1 MNTST
6 PHRWNR
12 LALLAALGGALALA
26 TSCSKRE
33 EPPPAPAPAPAP
45 IIAAAE
51 VPRAPAP
58 APALAETPAASA
70 AGADLEKVAQSA
82 AAFSDLIDALRTFA
96 GEEVETNPARL
107 DLESFV
113 RGKSDNDLLKFAE
126 AAQYK
131 SPFAAMQVLEHL
143 LAHAADPRI
152 RMMAAWRFA
161 DLAAIYGDANDRAR
175 ARKCFG
181 LLADFRADDA
191 FVAALSPSDRDELL
205 TALQRL
211 VITLD
216 LDERESFR
224 QMAGLLRDH
233 PTSAE
238 DLSTADWFEAMA
250 LLRSGNAADLPK
262 MMACM
267 QAIRDRGVY
276 GHFFA
281 DKEVVD
287 RWLAKTPEQVRA
299 EHDRLMELRAK
310 HQPAIDE
317 RQRKLDALS
326 PAERLAEMNR
336 NRSAD

>member
-1 MNTST
+1 MKS
-6 PHRWNR
+6 PICLCWM
-12 LALLAALGGALALA
+12 LALCLAGLVA
-26 TSCSKRE
+26 CSRRE
-33 EPPPAPAPAPAP
+33 EPAAPPPAATAPEVTAT
-45 IIAAAE
+45 AAE
-51 VPRAPAP
+51 TPRTPKP

-96 GEEVETNPARL
+96 GEELEANPARL

-143 LAHAADPRI
+143 LAQAADPRI

-336 NRSAD
+336 YRSAD

>member
-1 MNTST
+1 MKSPICLCWMLT
-6 PHRWNR
+6 
-12 LALLAALGGALALA
+12 LCLVGLAA
-26 TSCSKRE
+26 CSRRE
-33 EPPPAPAPAPAP
+33 KPAAPPPAATAPENKTTATGTPRAPKPAPAMS
-45 IIAAAE
+45 
-51 VPRAPAP
+51 
-58 APALAETPAASA
+58 ETPAAVA

-96 GEEVETNPARL
+96 GEEVEANPARL

-143 LAHAADPRI
+143 LAQSADPRI

-233 PTSAE
+233 PTCAE

-250 LLRSGNAADLPK
+250 LLRSGNAVDLPK

-299 EHDRLMELRAK
+299 EQDRLMELRAK
-310 HQPAIDE
+310 YQPAIDE

-326 PAERLAEMNR
+326 PAARLAEMNR
-336 NRSAD
+336 HNSAD

>member
-1 MNTST
+1 MKS
-6 PHRWNR
+6 PICLCWM
-12 LALLAALGGALALA
+12 LALCLAGWAA
-26 TSCSKRE
+26 CSRRE
-33 EPPPAPAPAPAP
+33 EPAAPPPAATAPEVTAT
-45 IIAAAE
+45 AAE
-51 VPRAPAP
+51 TPRTPKP

-70 AGADLEKVAQSA
+70 AGADLEKVAQNA
-82 AAFSDLIDALRTFA
+82 AAFSDLVDSLRTFA
-96 GEEVETNPARL
+96 GEEVEANPARL

-113 RGKSDNDLLKFAE
+113 RGKSENDLLKFAE

-143 LAHAADPRI
+143 LAQAADPRI

-175 ARKCFG
+175 ARKCFD

-191 FVAALSPSDRDELL
+191 FVAALSVPDRNELL
-205 TALQRL
+205 TAMQRL

-224 QMAGLLRDH
+224 QMAGLLRNH

-267 QAIRDRGVY
+267 QAIRERGVY
-276 GHFFA
+276 GRFFA
-281 DKEVVD
+281 QKEIVD
-287 RWLAKTPEQVRA
+287 RWLAKTPEQVRD
-299 EHDRLMELRAK
+299 EQTRLLELQTK
-310 HQPAIDE
+310 YQPKIDE

-326 PAERLAEMNR
+326 PADRLAEMR
-336 NRSAD
+336 RKDPPD

>member
-1 MNTST
+1 MKS
-6 PHRWNR
+6 PICLCWM
-12 LALLAALGGALALA
+12 LALCLAGWVA
-26 TSCSKRE
+26 CSRRE
-33 EPPPAPAPAPAP
+33 EPAAPPPAATTPEVTAT
-45 IIAAAE
+45 AAE
-51 VPRAPAP
+51 TPRTPKP

-299 EHDRLMELRAK
+299 EQERLMELRAK
-310 HQPAIDE
+310 YQPAIDE

>member
-1 MNTST
+1 MKS
-6 PHRWNR
+6 PICLCWM
-12 LALLAALGGALALA
+12 LALCLAGWVA
-26 TSCSKRE
+26 CSRRE
-33 EPPPAPAPAPAP
+33 EPAAPPPAATAPEVTAT
-45 IIAAAE
+45 AAE
-51 VPRAPAP
+51 TPRTPKP

-96 GEEVETNPARL
+96 GEEVEANPTRL

-161 DLAAIYGDANDRAR
+161 DLAAIYGDANDRSR

-336 NRSAD
+336 YRSAD

>member
-1 MNTST
+1 MKS
-6 PHRWNR
+6 PICLCWM
-12 LALLAALGGALALA
+12 LALCLAGWVA
-26 TSCSKRE
+26 CSRRE
-33 EPPPAPAPAPAP
+33 EPAAPPPAATTPEVTAT
-45 IIAAAE
+45 AAE
-51 VPRAPAP
+51 TPRTPKP

-96 GEEVETNPARL
+96 GEEVEANPARL

-299 EHDRLMELRAK
+299 EQDRLMELRAK
-310 HQPAIDE
+310 YQPAIDE

-326 PAERLAEMNR
+326 PAARLAEMNR
-336 NRSAD
+336 HNSAD

>member
-1 MNTST
+1 MKSPICLCWMFTLCLVG
-6 PHRWNR
+6 WV
-12 LALLAALGGALALA
+12 A
-26 TSCSKRE
+26 CSRRE
-33 EPPPAPAPAPAP
+33 EPPPPPPAATAP
-45 IIAAAE
+45 E
-51 VPRAPAP
+51 VTATAVGTSRTPAP
-58 APALAETPAASA
+58 APALPETSAAAA

-96 GEEVETNPARL
+96 GEEVEANPARL

-181 LLADFRADDA
+181 LLAEYRADDA

-238 DLSTADWFEAMA
+238 DLSTADWFEAMV

-262 MMACM
+262 MMACL
-267 QAIRDRGVY
+267 QAIRERGVY
-276 GHFFA
+276 GRFFA

-299 EHDRLMELRAK
+299 EQEKLMELRAK
-310 HQPAIDE
+310 YQPEIDE

-336 NRSAD
+336 NHSAD

>member
-1 MNTST
+1 MKS
-6 PHRWNR
+6 PICLRWM
-12 LALLAALGGALALA
+12 LPFCLVGLAA
-26 TSCSKRE
+26 CSRRA
-33 EPPPAPAPAPAP
+33 EPLPPAATVAVPKT
-45 IIAAAE
+45 AAAT
-51 VPRAPAP
+51 PRAPAP
-58 APALAETPAASA
+58 APAISETPAAAA
-70 AGADLEKVAQSA
+70 AGADLEKIAQNA
-82 AAFSDLIDALRTFA
+82 AAFSDLVDSLRTYA
-96 GEEVETNPARL
+96 GEDVESNPTRL

-113 RGKSDNDLLKFAE
+113 RGKSDRDLMKFAE

-143 LAHAADPRI
+143 LAQAADPRI

-175 ARKCFG
+175 ARKCFD

-191 FVAALSPSDRDELL
+191 FVAALSVPDRNELL
-205 TALQRL
+205 TAMQRL

-287 RWLAKTPEQVRA
+287 RWLVKTPEQVRA
-299 EHDRLMELRAK
+299 EQDRLMELRAQ
-310 HQPAIDE
+310 HRPAIDE

-336 NRSAD
+336 NHSAD

>member
-1 MNTST
+1 MT
-6 PHRWNR
+6 PHLRTRPRNR
-12 LALLAALGGALALA
+12 LWPCAALGTALALA
-26 TSCSKRE
+26 TSCSKRA
-33 EPPPAPAPAPAP
+33 EPPPAAAPAPK
-45 IIAAAE
+45 IAAAE

-58 APALAETPAASA
+58 APALPEVPAAA
-70 AGADLEKVAQSA
+70 MPGADLEKIAQNA
-82 AAFSDLIDALRTFA
+82 AAFSDLVDSLRKFA
-96 GEEVETNPARL
+96 GEEVESNPARL

-113 RGKSDNDLLKFAE
+113 RGKSENDLLKFAE

-143 LAHAADPRI
+143 LAQAADPRI
-152 RMMAAWRFA
+152 RMMAAWRYA
-161 DLAAIYGDANDRAR
+161 DLAASFGDANDRAR
-175 ARKCFG
+175 ARKCFD

-191 FVAALSPSDRDELL
+191 FVAALSVPDRNELL

-224 QMAGLLRDH
+224 QMAGLLRNH

-267 QAIRDRGVY
+267 QAIRERGVY
-276 GHFFA
+276 GRFFA
-281 DKEVVD
+281 QKEIVD
-287 RWLAKTPEQVRA
+287 RWLAKTPEQVRD
-299 EHDRLMELRAK
+299 EQTRLLELQTK
-310 HQPAIDE
+310 YQPKIDE

-326 PAERLAEMNR
+326 PADRLAEMR
-336 NRSAD
+336 RKDPAD

>member
-1 MNTST
+1 MSLIWML
-6 PHRWNR
+6 P
-12 LALLAALGGALALA
+12 LGLIGLTA
-26 TSCSKRE
+26 CSRRE
-33 EPPPAPAPAPAP
+33 EPPPPAAVSQPAPAM
-45 IIAAAE
+45 AE
-51 VPRAPAP
+51 PLRSA
-58 APALAETPAASA
+58 TPAAA
-70 AGADLEKVAQSA
+70 APAIPEAPAAVAGADLEKVAQNA
-82 AAFSDLIDALRTFA
+82 AAFSDLVDSLRKFA
-96 GEEVETNPARL
+96 GEEVEANPARL

-161 DLAAIYGDANDRAR
+161 DLAAIYGDANARAR
-175 ARKCFG
+175 AQKCFS
-181 LLADFRADDA
+181 LLAEYRADDA

-238 DLSTADWFEAMA
+238 DLSTADWFEAMV

-262 MMACM
+262 MMACL
-267 QAIRDRGVY
+267 QAIRERGVY
-276 GHFFA
+276 GRFFA

-299 EHDRLMELRAK
+299 EQEKLMELRAK
-310 HQPAIDE
+310 YQPEIDE

-336 NRSAD
+336 NHSAD

>member
-1 MNTST
+1 MKS
-6 PHRWNR
+6 PICLCWI
-12 LALLAALGGALALA
+12 LSLCLIGLAA
-26 TSCSKRE
+26 CSRHE
-33 EPPPAPAPAPAP
+33 EPAAPPPAARAPEVTATAVGTPRTPKPAPARP
-45 IIAAAE
+45 
-51 VPRAPAP
+51 
-58 APALAETPAASA
+58 ETS

-161 DLAAIYGDANDRAR
+161 DLAAIYGDANDRSR

-267 QAIRDRGVY
+267 QAIRERGVY

-299 EHDRLMELRAK
+299 EQERLMELRAK
-310 HQPAIDE
+310 YQPAIDE

-326 PAERLAEMNR
+326 PAGRLAEMNR
-336 NRSAD
+336 NISAD

>member
-1 MNTST
+1 M
-6 PHRWNR
+6 
-12 LALLAALGGALALA
+12 
-26 TSCSKRE
+26 
-33 EPPPAPAPAPAP
+33 
-45 IIAAAE
+45 
-51 VPRAPAP
+51 
-58 APALAETPAASA
+58 
-70 AGADLEKVAQSA
+70 
-82 AAFSDLIDALRTFA
+82 
-96 GEEVETNPARL
+96 ETNPARL

-161 DLAAIYGDANDRAR
+161 DLAAIYGDANDRSR

-267 QAIRDRGVY
+267 QAIRERGVY

-299 EHDRLMELRAK
+299 EQERLMELRAK
-310 HQPAIDE
+310 YQPAIDE

-326 PAERLAEMNR
+326 PAGRLAEMNR
-336 NRSAD
+336 NISAD